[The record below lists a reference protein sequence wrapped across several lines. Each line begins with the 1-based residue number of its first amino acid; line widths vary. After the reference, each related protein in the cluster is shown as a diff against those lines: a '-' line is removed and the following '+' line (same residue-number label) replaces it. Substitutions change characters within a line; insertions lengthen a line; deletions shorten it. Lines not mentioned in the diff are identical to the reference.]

1 MAKNR
6 IPDERDRLVASLADS
21 LPNSGGDYQVSSAF
35 SSSARRR
42 FLGVWT
48 VVEHTVDGQAF
59 VESFAASALHG
70 ATLME
75 PSYSATY
82 DFREAI
88 CVKHM
93 RVNGLIDLE
102 DGRTEYSYRMS
113 VAISWELGR
122 GSLTVRP
129 ELGYQTTSLG
139 GKPAAVKE
147 FGSSGEKNRIR
158 CRFDGEFL
166 ILEEAQDVKRLKRGI
181 E

>member
-6 IPDERDRLVASLADS
+6 IPDERERLAASLAAS

-42 FLGVWT
+42 LLGVWT
-48 VVEHTVDGQAF
+48 VVEHMVEGQPYI
-59 VESFAASALHG
+59 ESFTASALHG

-75 PSYSATY
+75 PSYVATY

-88 CVKHM
+88 CVK
-93 RVNGLIDLE
+93 RVQVNGFIDLA

-113 VAISWELGR
+113 MAISWELGR

-147 FGSSGEKNRIR
+147 FGSGGEKSRMQ
-158 CRFDGEFL
+158 CRFDGEYL
-166 ILEEAQDVKRLKRGI
+166 ILEEDKDVKRLKRGS

>member
-6 IPDERDRLVASLADS
+6 RPDERDRLAASLAAS

-42 FLGVWT
+42 FLGVWS
-48 VVEHTVDGQAF
+48 VDEHTVDGLPF
-59 VESFAASALHG
+59 VESFAASALRG
-70 ATLME
+70 AVLFDS
-75 PSYSATY
+75 SYVATY

-88 CVKHM
+88 CVKQL
-93 RVNGLIDLE
+93 RIDGLIDLV
-102 DGRTEYSYRMS
+102 DGRTQYSYRMS

-122 GSLTVRP
+122 GFLTVRP

-147 FGSSGEKNRIR
+147 FGSGGEKNRISY
-158 CRFDGEFL
+158 RFDSEFL